1 MEDDPAQYAITQG
14 LKIAGEGDYLGISA
28 LGDVKTLMQLTLDDV
43 KAAYQRML
51 EKDVI
56 DILICG
62 AFDDTQMEQL
72 VKAHLPFAA
81 RKQEIKTLY
90 KVQNQLH
97 D

>member
-1 MEDDPAQYAITQG
+1 M
-14 LKIAGEGDYLGISA
+14 
-28 LGDVKTLMQLTLDDV
+28 

-81 RKQEIKTLY
+81 RKQEIKTFY

-97 D
+97 DERKTEYRNITQSSIMMVWFTNTAINDPDY

>member
-62 AFDDTQMEQL
+62 AF
-72 VKAHLPFAA
+72 
-81 RKQEIKTLY
+81 
-90 KVQNQLH
+90 
-97 D
+97 